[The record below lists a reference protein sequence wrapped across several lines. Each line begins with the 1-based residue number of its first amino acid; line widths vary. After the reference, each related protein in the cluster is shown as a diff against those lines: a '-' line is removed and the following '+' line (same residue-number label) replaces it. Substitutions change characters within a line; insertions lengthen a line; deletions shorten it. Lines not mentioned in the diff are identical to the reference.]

1 MTYSKISLLGFTAEY
16 LCCINCKSDLSIEP
30 LISNEEIQEGF
41 LNCVKCGHS
50 YPVISSVPFMLD
62 NFSSYLSIRTV
73 LGGQLML
80 MTKSQKMKSFVKNAL
95 GNISRIS
102 EDTSDLERN
111 WTGIYKRSMNSKFYA
126 YVKDSIQKLPRCDLV
141 LEHGCS
147 IGYVA
152 RESAKQNSR
161 VFGIDKSFYAI
172 LEAKK
177 HQRKNS
183 DFVVADSLNTPFGN
197 KKFDLVIALNL
208 LDIVEPSK
216 LLQTVSHQS
225 RRFLMLSDPY
235 DFERGKNS
243 VKSKTSPEE
252 LRSYLRNAGFKL
264 IQRTINPSFILW
276 KLNMNP
282 RLSLNYKVDLI
293 VAQKNN

>member
-1 MTYSKISLLGFTAEY
+1 MLDFTLEY

-30 LISNEEIQEGF
+30 LIYSEEIQEGF
-41 LNCVKCGHS
+41 LNCVKCDHS

-62 NFSSYLSIRTV
+62 NFSSYLSIRMV

-80 MTKSQKMKSFVKNAL
+80 MAKSQKMKSFVKNTL
-95 GNISRIS
+95 GKINRAS
-102 EDTSDLERN
+102 EDTSNLERN
-111 WTGIYKRSMNSKFYA
+111 WIGIYKRSMGSKFYA
-126 YVKDSIQKLPRCDLV
+126 HVKDSIQKLHRCDLV

-147 IGYVA
+147 VGYMA
-152 RESAKQNSR
+152 REAAKQNSR

-208 LDIVEPSK
+208 LDIVEPSE
-216 LLQTVSHQS
+216 LLQIVSHQT
-225 RRFLMLSDPY
+225 RQFLVLSDPY

-243 VKSKTSPEE
+243 VKSKTSPGE

-264 IQRTINPSFILW
+264 IQRTTNTSFIPW
-276 KLNMNP
+276 KLNMNS

-293 VAQKNN
+293 VAQKSN

>member
-1 MTYSKISLLGFTAEY
+1 MR
-16 LCCINCKSDLSIEP
+16 CIICKSDLSIES
-30 LISNEEIQEGF
+30 LVSSEEIQEGF
-41 LNCVKCGHS
+41 LNCVKCGHN
-50 YPVISSVPFMLD
+50 YPVISSVPFMID
-62 NFSSYLSIRTV
+62 HFSSYLSIRMI

-80 MTKSQKMKSFVKNAL
+80 MAKSPKMKSFVKNAL
-95 GNISRIS
+95 RKINRAS

-111 WTGIYKRSMNSKFYA
+111 WTGIYKRSMGSKFYA
-126 YVKDSIQKLPRCDLV
+126 HVKNSIQKLPRCDLV

-147 IGYVA
+147 IGSVA

-172 LEAKK
+172 LEAKRR
-177 HQRKNS
+177 QRKNS
-183 DFVVADSLNTPFGN
+183 DFMVADSLNTPFGD

-208 LDIVEPSK
+208 LDIVEPSE
-216 LLQTVSHQS
+216 LLQIVSHQS
-225 RRFLMLSDPY
+225 KRFLVLSDPY

-252 LRSYLRNAGFKL
+252 LRSYLKNTGFKL
-264 IQRTINPSFILW
+264 IQRTINPSFIPW
-276 KLNMNP
+276 KLNMNS